1 MDIIDK
7 KIPFYKIDE
16 LKNEI
21 SEIELLLSDMGNVDN
36 KNISVSRYFKKFGA
50 GSDQS
55 SVLTMQQNHFS
66 QKNIYIMS

>member
-1 MDIIDK
+1 M

-36 KNISVSRYFKKFGA
+36 KNISVSRYFKKFGT
-50 GSDQS
+50 GSD
-55 SVLTMQQNHFS
+55 
-66 QKNIYIMS
+66 